1 MGPIRSFS
9 SAWGFLTLL
18 GRAGIPDAR
27 TFAWFP
33 VVGALLGGLVATTWW
48 GTNILWSPLVA
59 AGMVVAVDLA
69 LTGLLHVDGLADSA
83 DGLLPHLERDRRLEV
98 MRRTEVGSFALGLVP
113 LTLGLRWAGL
123 ATAPIE
129 PLTLIALWTASRT
142 LAALVPKLV
151 PYARA
156 EGLASAFLGP
166 DATSGWLIT
175 PWFAVSI
182 AIGWMSADV
191 RGVLALAVL
200 VVFGAAVVSLA
211 RRRIGG
217 FTGDVLGATILIGE
231 TAGLLTLAIV

>member
-69 LTGLLHVDGLADSA
+69 LTGMLHVDGLADAA
-83 DGLLPHLERDRRLEV
+83 DGLLPHLDRDRRLEV
-98 MRRTEVGSFALGLVP
+98 MRQPDVGAFALGAVP

-123 ATAPIE
+123 ATAPVE
-129 PLTLIALWTASRT
+129 PLALIALWTASRT

>member
-69 LTGLLHVDGLADSA
+69 LTGMLHVDGRADAA
-83 DGLLPHLERDRRLEV
+83 DGLLPHLDRDRRLEV
-98 MRRTEVGSFALGLVP
+98 MRQPDVGAFALGAVP

-123 ATAPIE
+123 ATAPVA
-129 PLTLIALWTASRT
+129 PLALIALWTASRT
-142 LAALVPKLV
+142 LAALVPSLV
-151 PYARA
+151 PYARTD
-156 EGLASAFLGP
+156 GLASAFLGP
-166 DATSGWLIT
+166 DAAPRWVIAPWLAA
-175 PWFAVSI
+175 AVTVAWVAAEI
-182 AIGWMSADV
+182 
-191 RGVLALAVL
+191 RGVVALTVL
-200 VVFGAAVVSLA
+200 VVFGSAVVALA

-217 FTGDVLGATILIGE
+217 FTGDVLGAVILLSE
-231 TAGLLTLAIV
+231 TAGLLALAVV